1 VHYYGNML
9 NPRGCESGPTGCRWA
24 TTDAI
29 LTPMQLSTITR
40 ITPEQFFAWI
50 SGQEERYELIDGE
63 VVMMAGAGRTHDRV
77 VVNLT
82 ELRRASP

>member
-1 VHYYGNML
+1 
-9 NPRGCESGPTGCRWA
+9 
-24 TTDAI
+24 
-29 LTPMQLSTITR
+29 MQLSTITR